1 MLPVAQGVDINAED
15 QEILGQD
22 TGILD
27 LDCEGGEKGVLL
39 EKYTELRPPQ
49 WCIYIHIN
57 ILQ

>member
-49 WCIYIHIN
+49 
-57 ILQ
+57 